1 MDSHCEPFVADCQL
15 RLATDLVAHAWD
27 PVVLSALRSD
37 PRRRRDLLAGIGGIS
52 DKVLSQAI
60 TRLAMSGLIDRAT
73 VPGTRGV
80 EYRLSEL
87 GTSLADGPLTA
98 LAQWVAQYG
107 GAVREARERNAA
119 QAAGG

>member
-1 MDSHCEPFVADCQL
+1 M
-15 RLATDLVAHAWD
+15 
-27 PVVLSALRSD
+27 LSALRAG

-52 DKVLSQAI
+52 DKVFSQAV

-98 LAQWVAQYG
+98 LAQWVAEYG
-107 GAVREARERNAA
+107 GAVREAQERNSPSAT
-119 QAAGG
+119 